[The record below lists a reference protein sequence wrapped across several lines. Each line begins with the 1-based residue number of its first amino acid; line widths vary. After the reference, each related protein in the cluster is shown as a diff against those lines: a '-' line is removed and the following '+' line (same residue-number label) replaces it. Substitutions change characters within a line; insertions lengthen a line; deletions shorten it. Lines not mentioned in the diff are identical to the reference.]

1 MRDARFAPENAHR
14 NHQHHS
20 LSLSPLFAR
29 QIELEKEM
37 ADRGRDRYYTT
48 VARNTERNAEA
59 NTSYGKMLLNRG
71 IEPMARA
78 ISEFMESAKQGGAG
92 RRHKAVGMLEGMDVQ
107 VVAFIALRK
116 VLDTFSQSM
125 PYQRVSI
132 LVGREVEMEKKLTEL
147 KEQDPDRYRM
157 TQRYIAGSKA
167 RKYRR
172 TVLNY
177 AFGKSTTVE
186 YEPWA
191 EADCLHLGQKLI
203 ELAMESCGIFH
214 LVQVPSQKVKGKTMF
229 QSTHYSLEPTPSCR
243 EWVERHKDHASM
255 MYPDYLP
262 TLIEPKPWEGAGG
275 GGYYSDALP
284 RLSLVKTGNLG
295 YLEALDKRIQAGEM
309 DTVINAVNALQ
320 NTGWSI
326 NPTVFEV
333 ASYLWD
339 ETDGGVAGLPPR
351 DGYRLPPCPT
361 CGADLTDT
369 AAARV
374 RHTCLDALPLED
386 FNEWKKEAFRI
397 RELNIS
403 LFGQR
408 IGVAKTL
415 TMAARFK
422 DEPRFFFPYQLD
434 FRGRIYAVPSYLTPQ
449 GTDLAKGLLRFAE
462 GKPLGTMQAVRW
474 LAIHGSNCFG
484 NDKVSLDDRHS
495 WVLQHQQEI
504 LECAEDP
511 FSHAWWHEADEPFCF
526 LAFCLEWAGYVREGL
541 DFVSHIPV
549 AMDGTCNGL
558 QIFSLILRDKVG
570 GSAVNLL
577 PAAKP
582 QDIYQIVADKVIG
595 KLKTDAADPDKD
607 AIVTTKEGKAFYNPA
622 KSAAILLDMG
632 INRKTTKRQVMVLPY
647 GGTKESCREYS
658 EEWVKDTIRNGYPQL
673 PEDVSIRG
681 LSFYLSTHVW
691 DAIGETVIA
700 ARDAMKYLQD
710 MAGVMN
716 KLDLPIKW
724 TTPAGFPVVQK
735 YMDKKERRIKTKIGD
750 SIVYLN
756 IKEESSVIIDKNK
769 QKSAISPNYVH
780 SLDAAALMKTV
791 NGCLA
796 QNIGNFAMIH
806 DSYGTHAADSVAL
819 AATLRRTF
827 VEMFGGEGFGGE
839 VDEVFFH
846 DARPFY
852 VRKENQK
859 QGSRCWRSFRTF
871 LSCPLRAIWMSAKS
885 PIPPSF
891 SPKYQKSYFP

>member
-59 NTSYGKMLLNRG
+59 NTSYGKMLLKRG

-78 ISEFMESAKQGGAG
+78 ISEFMESARQGGAG

-326 NPTVFEV
+326 NPMVFEV

-607 AIVTTKEGKAFYNPA
+607 SIVTTKEGKAFYNPA

-647 GGTKESCREYS
+647 GGTKESCRGYS

-681 LSFYLSTHVW
+681 LSYYLSTHVW

-716 KLDLPIKW
+716 RLDLPIKW

-735 YMDKKERRIKTKIGD
+735 YMDKKARRIETKIGD
-750 SIVYLN
+750 RITQL
-756 IKEESSVIIDKNK
+756 SVQVPTDKIDKPK

-791 NGCLA
+791 NGCLT
-796 QNIGNFAMIH
+796 QNINNFAMIH

-827 VEMFGGEGFGGE
+827 VEMFGGEGVNLLEQWKNEILASVPEPMLAELPDLPVLPATGDLDVGE
-839 VDEVFFH
+839 VLHSPFFF
-846 DARPFY
+846 A
-852 VRKENQK
+852 
-859 QGSRCWRSFRTF
+859 
-871 LSCPLRAIWMSAKS
+871 
-885 PIPPSF
+885 
-891 SPKYQKSYFP
+891 

>member
-1 MRDARFAPENAHR
+1 MRDARFAPAENADR
-14 NHQHHS
+14 STPSS
-20 LSLSPLFAR
+20 LPLSPLFAR
-29 QIELEKEM
+29 QLELEKEM

-59 NTSYGKMLLNRG
+59 NTSYGKMLLKRG

-78 ISEFMESAKQGGAG
+78 ISEFMETARQGGAG

-157 TQRYIAGSKA
+157 TQQYISGSKA

-203 ELAMESCGIFH
+203 ELAVESTGIFQVVMAPPSKK
-214 LVQVPSQKVKGKTMF
+214 VQDKKSFRTSV
-229 QSTHYSLEPTPSCR
+229 YILEPTPSCR

-262 TLIEPKPWEGAGG
+262 TLIGPKPWEGAGG

-326 NPTVFEV
+326 NSTVFEV
-333 ASYLWD
+333 ASYLWG

-374 RHTCLDALPLED
+374 RHACLDALPLED

-495 WVLQHQQEI
+495 WALQHQQEI
-504 LECAEDP
+504 LAVAADP
-511 FSHAWWHEADEPFCF
+511 YGNTWWHEADEPFCF

-570 GSAVNLL
+570 GFAVNLL

-582 QDIYQIVADKVIG
+582 QDIYQIVADKVID
-595 KLKTDAADPDKD
+595 KLKADAADPAKD

-647 GGTKESCREYS
+647 GGTRESCREYS

-681 LSFYLSTHVW
+681 LSYYLSTHVW

-735 YMDKKERRIKTKIGD
+735 YMEMKERQIRTQIGD
-750 SIVYLN
+750 KIIKPSISELTNN
-756 IKEESSVIIDKNK
+756 ISKPK

-791 NGCLA
+791 NGCLT
-796 QNIGNFAMIH
+796 QNINNFAMIH

-827 VEMFGGEGFGGE
+827 VDMFGGEGVNLLEQWKNEVLASVPEPMLAELPDLPILPATGDLDVGE
-839 VDEVFFH
+839 VAHSLFFF
-846 DARPFY
+846 A
-852 VRKENQK
+852 
-859 QGSRCWRSFRTF
+859 
-871 LSCPLRAIWMSAKS
+871 
-885 PIPPSF
+885 
-891 SPKYQKSYFP
+891 

>member
-1 MRDARFAPENAHR
+1 MRDARFTPAENADR
-14 NHQHHS
+14 STPSS
-20 LSLSPLFAR
+20 LPLSPLFAR
-29 QIELEKEM
+29 QLELEKEM

-59 NTSYGKMLLNRG
+59 NTSYGKMLLKRG

-78 ISEFMESAKQGGAG
+78 ISEFMETARQGGAG

-107 VVAFIALRK
+107 VVTFIALRK

-147 KEQDPDRYRM
+147 QEQDPDRYRT
-157 TQRYIAGSKA
+157 TQLYIAGSKA

-243 EWVERHKDHASM
+243 EWVERHKEHASM

-275 GGYYSDALP
+275 GGYYSDILP

-326 NPTVFEV
+326 NSTVFEV

-374 RHTCLDALPLED
+374 RHACLDALPLED

-415 TMAARFK
+415 AMATRFK

-570 GSAVNLL
+570 GFAVNLL

-582 QDIYQIVADKVIG
+582 QDIYQIVADKVID
-595 KLKTDAADPDKD
+595 KLKADAADPAKD
-607 AIVTTKEGKAFYNPA
+607 SIVTTKEGKAFYNPA

-681 LSFYLSTHVW
+681 LSYYLSTHVW

-827 VEMFGGEGFGGE
+827 VEMFGGEGVNPLEQWKNEVLASVPEPMLAELPDLPILPATGDLDVGE
-839 VDEVFFH
+839 VAHSPFFF
-846 DARPFY
+846 A
-852 VRKENQK
+852 
-859 QGSRCWRSFRTF
+859 
-871 LSCPLRAIWMSAKS
+871 
-885 PIPPSF
+885 
-891 SPKYQKSYFP
+891 

>member
-1 MRDARFAPENAHR
+1 MKDARFAPAENADR
-14 NHQHHS
+14 STPSS
-20 LSLSPLFAR
+20 LPLSPLFAR
-29 QIELEKEM
+29 QLELEKEM

-59 NTSYGKMLLNRG
+59 NTSYGKMLLKRG

-78 ISEFMESAKQGGAG
+78 ISEFMETARQGGAG

-157 TQRYIAGSKA
+157 TQRHIAGSKA

-275 GGYYSDALP
+275 GGYYSDILP

-309 DTVINAVNALQ
+309 NTVINAVNALQ

-326 NPTVFEV
+326 NSTVFEV
-333 ASYLWD
+333 ASYLWG

-374 RHTCLDALPLED
+374 RHACLDALPLED

-495 WVLQHQQEI
+495 WALQHQQEI
-504 LECAEDP
+504 LAVAADP
-511 FSHAWWHEADEPFCF
+511 YGNTWWHEADEPFCF

-570 GSAVNLL
+570 GFAVNLL

-582 QDIYQIVADKVIG
+582 QDIYQIVADKVIE
-595 KLKTDAADPDKD
+595 KLKADAADPAKD

-647 GGTKESCREYS
+647 GGTRESCREYS

-681 LSFYLSTHVW
+681 LSFYLSTYVW

-735 YMDKKERRIKTKIGD
+735 YMDKKARRIETKIGD
-750 SIVYLN
+750 KIIKLSIDEPSDSL
-756 IKEESSVIIDKNK
+756 DKPK

-796 QNIGNFAMIH
+796 QDIGNFAMIH

-827 VEMFGGEGFGGE
+827 VEMFGGEGVNLLEQWKNEVLASVPEPLLAELPDLPVLPATGDLDVGE
-839 VDEVFFH
+839 VAHSLFFF
-846 DARPFY
+846 A
-852 VRKENQK
+852 
-859 QGSRCWRSFRTF
+859 
-871 LSCPLRAIWMSAKS
+871 
-885 PIPPSF
+885 
-891 SPKYQKSYFP
+891 

>member
-1 MRDARFAPENAHR
+1 MKDACFAPECLPF
-14 NHQHHS
+14 S
-20 LSLSPLFAR
+20 SEEPLFVR
-29 QIELEKEM
+29 QLELEKEM
-37 ADRGRDRYYTT
+37 ADRGRDRYFTT

-59 NTSYGKMLLNRG
+59 NTSYGKMLLKRG
-71 IEPMARA
+71 IDPFAEA
-78 ISEFMESAKQGGAG
+78 ITAFMESAGRGGAG
-92 RRHKAVGMLEGMDVQ
+92 RRHKAVGMLAGMDPH

-132 LVGREVEMEKKLTEL
+132 LVAREVEMEKKLTEL
-147 KEQDPDRYRM
+147 KERDPDRYRM

-203 ELAMESCGIFH
+203 ELAVDATGIFQIVMAPPSRK
-214 LVQVPSQKVKGKTMF
+214 VQDKKSFRVSV
-229 QSTHYSLEPTPSCR
+229 YILEPTPSCR

-255 MYPDYLP
+255 MYPDSLP
-262 TLIEPKPWEGAGG
+262 TLIKPNPWEGAGG

-295 YLEALDKRIQAGEM
+295 YLDALDKRIQAGEM
-309 DTVINAVNALQ
+309 ETVIRAVNALQ
-320 NTGWSI
+320 NTAWSI
-326 NPTVFEV
+326 NPQVFEV

-351 DGYRLPPCPT
+351 DGYRLPPCPI

-374 RHTCLDALPLED
+374 RHACLDTLPLED
-386 FNEWKKEAFRI
+386 FNAWKKEAFRI

-462 GKPLGTMQAVRW
+462 GKRLGDMRAVRW

-495 WVLQHQQEI
+495 WVLRHQREI
-504 LECAEDP
+504 LECAADP
-511 FSHAWWHEADEPFCF
+511 FTRRWWHEADEPFCF

-577 PAAKP
+577 PADRP
-582 QDIYQIVADKVIG
+582 QDIYQIVADKVID
-595 KLKTDAADPDKD
+595 KLKADAADPAKD
-607 AIVTTKEGKAFYNPA
+607 SIVTTREGKAFYNPA

-658 EEWVKDTIRNGYPQL
+658 EEWVKDKIRNGFQL
-673 PEDVSIRG
+673 PDGVSVRG

-691 DAIGETVIA
+691 GAIGETVIA

-735 YMDKKERRIKTKIGD
+735 YMDKKARRIETKIGD
-750 SIVYLN
+750 KIIKLSIDEPSDSL
-756 IKEESSVIIDKNK
+756 DKTK

-796 QNIGNFAMIH
+796 NNINNFAMIH

-827 VEMFGGEGFGGE
+827 VEMFGGEGVNLLEQWKNEVLASVPEPMLAELPDLPVLPATGELEVGE
-839 VDEVFFH
+839 VAHSPFFF
-846 DARPFY
+846 A
-852 VRKENQK
+852 
-859 QGSRCWRSFRTF
+859 
-871 LSCPLRAIWMSAKS
+871 
-885 PIPPSF
+885 
-891 SPKYQKSYFP
+891 

>member
-1 MRDARFAPENAHR
+1 MRDARFTPAENADR
-14 NHQHHS
+14 STPSS
-20 LSLSPLFAR
+20 LPLSPLFAR

-59 NTSYGKMLLNRG
+59 NTSYGKMLLKRG

-78 ISEFMESAKQGGAG
+78 ISEFMESARQGGAG

-177 AFGKSTTVE
+177 AFGKSMTVE

-326 NPTVFEV
+326 NSTVFEV

-374 RHTCLDALPLED
+374 CHACLDALPLED

-495 WVLQHQQEI
+495 WALQHQQEI
-504 LECAEDP
+504 LAVAADP
-511 FSHAWWHEADEPFCF
+511 YGNTWWHEADEPFCF

-570 GSAVNLL
+570 GFAVNLL

-582 QDIYQIVADKVIG
+582 QDIYQIVADKVID
-595 KLKTDAADPDKD
+595 KLKADAADPAKD

-647 GGTKESCREYS
+647 GGTRESCREYS

-681 LSFYLSTHVW
+681 LSYYLSTHVW

-735 YMDKKERRIKTKIGD
+735 YMDKKARRIETKIGD
-750 SIVYLN
+750 KIIKLSIDEPSDSL
-756 IKEESSVIIDKNK
+756 DKPK

-796 QNIGNFAMIH
+796 QDIGNFAMIH

-827 VEMFGGEGFGGE
+827 VEMFGGEGVNLLEQWKNEVLASVPEPLLAELPDLPVLPATGDLDVGE
-839 VDEVFFH
+839 VAHSLFFF
-846 DARPFY
+846 A
-852 VRKENQK
+852 
-859 QGSRCWRSFRTF
+859 
-871 LSCPLRAIWMSAKS
+871 
-885 PIPPSF
+885 
-891 SPKYQKSYFP
+891 

>member
-1 MRDARFAPENAHR
+1 MNATCFASENAICNHR
-14 NHQHHS
+14 L
-20 LSLSPLFAR
+20 LSR
-29 QIELEKEM
+29 QICIEKEM
-37 ADRGRDRYYTT
+37 ADRGRDRYFTT
-48 VARNTERNAEA
+48 VARNTERSAEA
-59 NTSYGKMLLNRG
+59 NTSYGKMLLKRG
-71 IEPMARA
+71 IDPMAQA
-78 ISEFMESAKQGGAG
+78 ISGFMETARQGGAG
-92 RRHKAVGMLEGMDVQ
+92 RRHKAVGMLEGMDPH
-107 VVAFIALRK
+107 VVAFISLRK

-132 LVGREVEMEKKLTEL
+132 LVGREVEMEKKLTDL

-157 TQRYIAGSKA
+157 TQRYISGSKA

-186 YEPWA
+186 YEPWP
-191 EADCLHLGQKLI
+191 EVDCLHLGQKLL

-214 LVQVPSQKVKGKTMF
+214 LVQVPSQKVKGKTLF

-284 RLSLVKTGNLG
+284 RLSFVKTGNLG

-309 DTVINAVNALQ
+309 DMVINAVNALQ
-320 NTGWSI
+320 GTAWST

-351 DGYRLPPCPT
+351 DGYRLPPCPV

-374 RHTCLDALPLED
+374 RHACLDTLPLEG
-386 FNEWKKEAFRI
+386 FNAWKKEAFRI

-415 TMAARFK
+415 TMAARFR

-449 GTDLAKGLLRFAE
+449 GTDLSKGLLQFAE
-462 GKPLGTMQAVRW
+462 GKPLGSMQAVRW

-484 NDKVSLDDRHS
+484 NDKVSLDERHS
-495 WVLQHQQEI
+495 WVLQHQHRI
-504 LECAEDP
+504 LECAADP
-511 FSHAWWHEADEPFCF
+511 FSHTWWHEADEPFCF

-577 PAAKP
+577 PSDRP
-582 QDIYQIVADKVIG
+582 QDIYRIVADKVID
-595 KLKTDAADPDKD
+595 KLKADAADPAKD
-607 AIVTTKEGKAFYNPA
+607 AMITTKEGKAFYNPA
-622 KSAAILLDMG
+622 KSAAALLGMG

-658 EEWVKDTIRNGYPQL
+658 EEWVKDKIRGGVQL
-673 PEDVSIRG
+673 PDDISIRG
-681 LSFYLSTHVW
+681 LSFYLASHIW

-750 SIVYLN
+750 AIIFLT
-756 IKEESSVIIDKNK
+756 IKEETSDDVIDKAK

-791 NGCLA
+791 NACLA
-796 QNIGNFAMIH
+796 QGIGNFAMIH

-827 VEMFGGEGFGGE
+827 VGMFGGEGTNPLEQWKNEVLASVPEPMLAELPGLPSLPATGE
-839 VDEVFFH
+839 LEVSEVAHSPFFF
-846 DARPFY
+846 A
-852 VRKENQK
+852 
-859 QGSRCWRSFRTF
+859 
-871 LSCPLRAIWMSAKS
+871 
-885 PIPPSF
+885 
-891 SPKYQKSYFP
+891 

>member
-59 NTSYGKMLLNRG
+59 NTSYGKMLLKRG

-607 AIVTTKEGKAFYNPA
+607 SIVTTKEGKAFYNPA

-658 EEWVKDTIRNGYPQL
+658 EEWVKDKIRNGYPQL

-681 LSFYLSTHVW
+681 LSYYLSTHVW

-796 QNIGNFAMIH
+796 QHINNFAMIH

-827 VEMFGGEGFGGE
+827 VEMFGGEGVNPLEQWKNEVLASVPEPMLAELPDLPILPATGDLDVGE
-839 VDEVFFH
+839 VAQSPFFF
-846 DARPFY
+846 A
-852 VRKENQK
+852 
-859 QGSRCWRSFRTF
+859 
-871 LSCPLRAIWMSAKS
+871 
-885 PIPPSF
+885 
-891 SPKYQKSYFP
+891 

>member
-1 MRDARFAPENAHR
+1 MRDARFAPENARR

-20 LSLSPLFAR
+20 LPLSPLFAR

-59 NTSYGKMLLNRG
+59 NTSYGKMLLKRG

-107 VVAFIALRK
+107 VVAFISLRK

-203 ELAMESCGIFH
+203 ELAVESTGIFQVVMAPPSKK
-214 LVQVPSQKVKGKTMF
+214 VQDKKSFRTSV
-229 QSTHYSLEPTPSCR
+229 YILEPTPSCR

-275 GGYYSDALP
+275 GGYYSGALP

-309 DTVINAVNALQ
+309 DTVINAANALQ

-495 WVLQHQQEI
+495 WVLQHQRQI

-607 AIVTTKEGKAFYNPA
+607 SIVTTKEGKVFYNPA

-658 EEWVKDTIRNGYPQL
+658 EEWVKDKIRNGYPQL

-681 LSFYLSTHVW
+681 LSYYLSTHVW

-735 YMDKKERRIKTKIGD
+735 YMDKKARRIETKIGD
-750 SIVYLN
+750 KIIKLSIDEPSDSL
-756 IKEESSVIIDKNK
+756 DKTK

-796 QNIGNFAMIH
+796 QNINNFAMIH

-827 VEMFGGEGFGGE
+827 VEMFGGKAVNPLEQWKNEVLASVPEPMLAELPDLPVLPATGDLDVGE
-839 VDEVFFH
+839 VAHSPFFF
-846 DARPFY
+846 A
-852 VRKENQK
+852 
-859 QGSRCWRSFRTF
+859 
-871 LSCPLRAIWMSAKS
+871 
-885 PIPPSF
+885 
-891 SPKYQKSYFP
+891 